1 MKQRMYRIICLK
13 RSVYPTENV
22 YWMPDYCGYTPL
34 VSEAGLYRGEELDR
48 AGGKT
53 GDWIVEPCWVP
64 VEPFTPPLEHYA
76 GGESDGESE

>member
-1 MKQRMYRIICLK
+1 MYRIICLK
-13 RSVYPTENV
+13 RSEYPTDNV

-34 VSEAGLYRGEELDR
+34 VSEAGLYRGEELDG